1 MNDYSLTVF
10 TFDQKKKIPS
20 LNLVNG
26 SYQYPIKGR
35 PLFLKE
41 VNDVSYTPNVDSI
54 RSKGKQVVIGRT
66 KKFFDVRDKELKSR
80 QGPSTYR
87 PKHASVMQN
96 EPKYTIPKSHK
107 KSKFE
112 KPVGEGADRIY
123 HKAKPFAHNA
133 KHGYLRKSKLHLH
146 TDNKVPGVGSYTP
159 RDNATMAQSY

>member
-66 KKFFDVRDKELKSR
+66 KKFFDVRDKEL
-80 QGPSTYR
+80 
-87 PKHASVMQN
+87 
-96 EPKYTIPKSHK
+96 
-107 KSKFE
+107 
-112 KPVGEGADRIY
+112 
-123 HKAKPFAHNA
+123 
-133 KHGYLRKSKLHLH
+133 
-146 TDNKVPGVGSYTP
+146 
-159 RDNATMAQSY
+159 